1 MAPTDSQLPPLTPR
15 QTSQWL
21 PLLGQL
27 PTRLMLAADR
37 ATRLEQY
44 FQPCCELISRGS
56 ENSSFG
62 GAETV
67 ALWRQ
72 DHQGNWSPIH
82 QAGQPAKAGA
92 TLVAKL
98 LADDRPTYDAERAIV
113 PIPCPNVIRMALLL
127 EGPHWSRAEPLETL
141 ESLGHLL
148 AYLWQ
153 RVHLTEQT
161 HHHNQRLTQLLEI
174 IHSWQE
180 SQDTLSLLEAMAESA
195 TQFFDSQRASIF
207 LWDRPRKKLIGRPA
221 LGVEGGELVIPDDR
235 GVVGHV
241 VQTGETRRVDDMQP
255 HEVNREVD
263 KKLDFHTHSLL
274 CVPLIGRRK
283 RILGAFE
290 LINKLEGNF
299 TSQDEAGLV
308 ELAQHAATALE
319 SSQQI
324 AGLIEVQ
331 SRVAA
336 AQAEEISLIGESPP
350 VNQLK
355 AKINR
360 VAQTDLPVLVLG
372 ENGTGKEIVSRMIHF
387 HGPRRNQPLV
397 AVNCAALPD
406 TLLESELFGHEQ
418 GAFTDARETKAGKF
432 ELASGGTLF
441 LDEIGDMSLAGQA
454 KLLRA
459 LEQKVVTRL
468 GGQVEIPVD
477 TRVIAATNQ
486 DLPQLVKEQKFR
498 EDLFYRLDVVSLNLP
513 PLRDRGDDILLLAK
527 KFLEDFSRTA
537 RREMPLL
544 TPEAEKRLL
553 RHTWPGN
560 IRELKNLME
569 RLAFLSDEV
578 EITPAGL
585 PFSAGTETG
594 ASELAE
600 DATLAAATDQFQRD
614 HIQGHLN
621 ITGGNI
627 SQAAQRMGLHRS
639 NLHRKMKQLGM
650 LD

>member
-1 MAPTDSQLPPLTPR
+1 MSSTDNQLPPLTPQ
-15 QTSQWL
+15 QTSQWSK
-21 PLLGQL
+21 LLGEL
-27 PTRLMLAADR
+27 PTRLMLAADQ
-37 ATRLEQY
+37 ATRLEAY
-44 FQPCCELISRGS
+44 FQPCCELIHRGS
-56 ENSSFG
+56 TGSAFA
-62 GAETV
+62 GAESVT
-67 ALWRQ
+67 LWRQ

-82 QAGQPAKAGA
+82 HAGA
-92 TLVAKL
+92 PTKTGATAVAKL
-98 LADDRPTYDAERAIV
+98 LAKDQATCTAEQAIV

-127 EGPHWSRAEPLETL
+127 ERPRWSQTEPLETL
-141 ESLGHLL
+141 VSLSRLL
-148 AYLWQ
+148 AYLWK
-153 RVHLTEQT
+153 RVHTIEQT
-161 HHHNQRLTQLLEI
+161 HHRNQRLEQLLEI
-174 IHSWQE
+174 IHSWQQ

-195 TQFFDSQRASIF
+195 TRFFESERASIF

-255 HEVNREVD
+255 QEVNREVD
-263 KKLDFHTHSLL
+263 KQLAFHTHSLL

-299 TSQDEAGLV
+299 TAQDEAGLV

-319 SSQQI
+319 NSQQI

-336 AQAEEISLIGESPP
+336 AQANEILLIGESPP
-350 VNQLK
+350 VNQLRT
-355 AKINR
+355 KINR

-406 TLLESELFGHEQ
+406 TLLESELFGHEK

-477 TRVIAATNQ
+477 TRVVAATNQ

-513 PLRDRGDDILLLAK
+513 PLRDRGDDILLLAH

-569 RLAFLSDEV
+569 RLAFLSDET

-585 PFSAGTETG
+585 PFSHSSQDEVEQLE
-594 ASELAE
+594 SEN
-600 DATLAAATDQFQRD
+600 TLAAATDHFQRQ
-614 HIQGHLN
+614 HIQQHLN

>member
-1 MAPTDSQLPPLTPR
+1 MSSTDNQLPPLTPQ
-15 QTSQWL
+15 QTSQWSK
-21 PLLGQL
+21 LLGEL
-27 PTRLMLAADR
+27 PTRLMLAADQ
-37 ATRLEQY
+37 ATRLEAF
-44 FQPCCELISRGS
+44 FQPCCELIHRGS
-56 ENSSFG
+56 AGSPFA

-72 DHQGNWSPIH
+72 DHQGNWSQIH
-82 QAGQPAKAGA
+82 QAGQPTKAGA

-98 LADDRPTYDAERAIV
+98 LADDQTALNPEQAIL

-127 EGPHWSRAEPLETL
+127 ERPRWSQGKPSETL
-141 ESLGHLL
+141 ESLGRLL
-148 AYLWQ
+148 AYLWK
-153 RVHLTEQT
+153 RVHTIEQT
-161 HHHNQRLTQLLEI
+161 HHRNQRLEQLLEI
-174 IHSWQE
+174 IHSWQQ

-195 TQFFDSQRASIF
+195 TRFFESERASIF

-255 HEVNREVD
+255 QEVNREVD
-263 KKLDFHTHSLL
+263 KQLAFHTHSLL

-299 TSQDEAGLV
+299 TAQDEAGLV

-319 SSQQI
+319 NSQQI

-336 AQAEEISLIGESPP
+336 AQANEILLIGESPP
-350 VNQLK
+350 VNQLRT
-355 AKINR
+355 KINR

-406 TLLESELFGHEQ
+406 TLLESELFGHEK

-477 TRVIAATNQ
+477 TRVVAATNQ

-513 PLRDRGDDILLLAK
+513 PLRDRGDDILLLAH

-569 RLAFLSDEV
+569 RLAFLSDET

-585 PFSAGTETG
+585 PFSHSSQDEVEQLE
-594 ASELAE
+594 SEN
-600 DATLAAATDQFQRD
+600 TLAAATDHFQRQ
-614 HIQGHLN
+614 HIQQHLT